1 VARFW
6 ALSQRL
12 VIGKTGTT
20 PVSPAAPGLPMT
32 VEFIEWTLFAAA
44 RSVRLWPT
52 ASFRGNAANGPF
64 RGDCVAK
71 LFFWGVCVQISAK
84 ALVCSLENY
93 VGGFSHKQSDFQLA
107 AFSSSLHGIV
117 SSNGPLL
124 FLRRSEIWALHH

>member
-1 VARFW
+1 MDAVCCGAKCSFMAHSVIPRQRSKRS
-6 ALSQRL
+6 LSGGL
-12 VIGKTGTT
+12 CCKT
-20 PVSPAAPGLPMT
+20 L
-32 VEFIEWTLFAAA
+32 
-44 RSVRLWPT
+44 
-52 ASFRGNAANGPF
+52 
-64 RGDCVAK
+64 
-71 LFFWGVCVQISAK
+71 FWGVCVQISAK